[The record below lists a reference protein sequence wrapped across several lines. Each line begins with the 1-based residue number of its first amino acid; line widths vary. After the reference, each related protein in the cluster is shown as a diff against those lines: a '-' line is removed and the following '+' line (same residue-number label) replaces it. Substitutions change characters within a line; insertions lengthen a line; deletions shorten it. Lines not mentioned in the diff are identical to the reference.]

1 MISQF
6 CARLVNSRLRYC
18 NCLVYKFIVSCYYW
32 PAVEGRLRL
41 RTLKIKTNHRL
52 RPGLKFSQIDTP
64 TSVETTSSSIE
75 RRRAQRLNINCDA
88 ELTANLSILDTEAP
102 SSADSLVFLG
112 RTKDLSAG
120 GLAFVLP
127 SIQIDER
134 FCGEGSRLRLCL
146 YLPTGSVQLEI
157 TPVRCEPLNPD
168 NTGKGY
174 FIGAQILSIDDQ
186 RDVYDSYVRSVAQ

>member
-1 MISQF
+1 
-6 CARLVNSRLRYC
+6 VN
-18 NCLVYKFIVSCYYW
+18 NI
-32 PAVEGRLRL
+32 A
-41 RTLKIKTNHRL
+41 
-52 RPGLKFSQIDTP
+52 
-64 TSVETTSSSIE
+64 SSIE

-102 SSADSLVFLG
+102 SSSDSLVFLG

-134 FCGEGSRLRLCL
+134 FCGGGSRLRLSL
-146 YLPTGSVQLEI
+146 YLPTGSVQLEV
-157 TPVRCEPLNPD
+157 TPVRCEPLNPH

-174 FIGAQILSIDDQ
+174 FIAAQILSIDDQ
-186 RDVYDSYVRSVAQ
+186 RDIYDGYLRSVTK

>member
-1 MISQF
+1 MTSHF
-6 CARLVNSRLRYC
+6 AHVWLTNALRYYT
-18 NCLVYKFIVSCYYW
+18 CLAYKFIVSCYYW
-32 PAVEGRLRL
+32 PAFEGRLRL
-41 RTLKIKTNHRL
+41 RALKITTNHGL
-52 RPGLKFSQIDTP
+52 GPGLNFPPIGTL
-64 TSVETTSSSIE
+64 TSVETTPSSIE

-88 ELTANLSILDTEAP
+88 EITANLSILDTEAP
-102 SSADSLVFLG
+102 SSTDSLVFLG

-157 TPVRCEPLNPD
+157 RPVRCEPLNPH
-168 NTGKGY
+168 NAGKGY

-186 RDVYDSYVRSVAQ
+186 RDVYDSYLRSVTQ